1 VPWLAITLEVEQ
13 PGVEALTEA
22 LLEAGADSVA
32 LEDADAVTPEEHAL
46 FAEPGSAG
54 SGAASKGW
62 ESSPG
67 WRRTRIVALAAPQA
81 DAAALVARAARSA
94 GLAAAPRFRTER
106 VADEDWVRRT
116 QSQFDPLQVTP
127 RLWIVPSW
135 RGEPP
140 DPSAIVVRLDPG
152 LAFGTGHHA
161 TTRLAL
167 AWLARTLRGGESLLD
182 YGCGSGIL
190 AIAAAKLGA
199 RRVAATD
206 LDPQALEAAAA
217 NARANGVELS
227 VAPPHALPAGDY
239 DLVVANILAQPLI
252 DLEPALAARVR
263 RGGRIALSGVLAAQ
277 GPEVRAAYAAD
288 FEPGPGAMEEG
299 WVLIE
304 GRRR

>member
-13 PGVEALTEA
+13 SGADALTEA

-32 LEDADAVTPEEHAL
+32 LEDADAGTPGERAL
-46 FAEPGSAG
+46 FAEPGGGVADG
-54 SGAASKGW
+54 GGRGW
-62 ESSPG
+62 EAPPG
-67 WRRTRIVALAAPQA
+67 WRRARIVALAAPQA
-81 DAAALVARAARSA
+81 DAGALVAQAARRA
-94 GLAAAPRFRTER
+94 GLAAAPRFVIER
-106 VADEDWVRRT
+106 IADEDWVRRT
-116 QSQFDPLQVTP
+116 QSQFEPLQVAP

-135 RGEPP
+135 HAPP

-167 AWLARTLRGGESLLD
+167 AWLARTLRSGESLLD

-206 LDPQALEAAAA
+206 VDPQALEAAAA
-217 NARANGVELS
+217 NARDNGVELS
-227 VAPPHALPAGDY
+227 VAPSQELPAGDY

-252 DLEPALAARVR
+252 ELEPALAARVR

-277 GPEVRAAYAAD
+277 ATEVRAAYAAD
-288 FEPGPGAMEEG
+288 FELGRGAQEEG

>member
-13 PGVEALTEA
+13 PAAEALTEA
-22 LLEAGADSVA
+22 LLEAGAQSVA
-32 LEDADAVTPEEHAL
+32 LEDADAGTPQERAL
-46 FAEPGSAG
+46 FAEPGSADSDAG
-54 SGAASKGW
+54 SMGW
-62 ESSPG
+62 DASPG
-67 WRRTRIVALAAPQA
+67 WRRARIVALAAEQA
-81 DAAALVARAARSA
+81 DAGAIVAQATRSA
-94 GLAAAPRFRTER
+94 GLAAAPRFSTER

-116 QSQFDPLQVTP
+116 QSQFEPLQVAP

-135 RGEPP
+135 REPP
-140 DPSAIVVRLDPG
+140 DSQAIAVRLDPG

-206 LDPQALEAAAA
+206 LDPQALEATAA

-227 VAPPHALPAGDY
+227 VAPPHELPAGDY

-252 DLEPALAARVR
+252 DLEPALAARAR

-277 GPEVRAAYAAD
+277 ASEVLAAYAAD
-288 FEPGPGAMEEG
+288 FELGPGATEEG
-299 WVLIE
+299 WALIE